1 MKSWLVLKELIERRN
16 SHVQLMDA
24 PIKLTMEECV
34 CYRHGAKKYK
44 YECSADGCTNIAK
57 QRVVCIKHRAKVKV
71 KLCST
76 EGCANRLRMEEC
88 VRKTR
93 SKSETI
99 QL

>member
-24 PIKLTMEECV
+24 LIKLTMEECV

-76 EGCANRLRMEEC
+76 EGCANQAPNGGVCAEDTE
-88 VRKTR
+88 RK
-93 SKSETI
+93 
-99 QL
+99 